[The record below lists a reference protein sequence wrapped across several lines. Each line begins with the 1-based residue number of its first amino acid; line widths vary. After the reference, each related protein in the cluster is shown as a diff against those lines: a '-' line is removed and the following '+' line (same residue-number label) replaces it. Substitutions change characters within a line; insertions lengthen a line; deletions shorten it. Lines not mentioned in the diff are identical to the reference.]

1 MSHVSG
7 NIRLVSDEGA
17 NRSAIHVTYAVKPLG
32 AGTAPDDSI
41 DWGVHGLSWREARS
55 WLGKGLG
62 VLHGEE
68 QRYWQGQGQAPRE
81 NEVAS
86 GGQPGPEEGS

>member
-41 DWGVHGLSWREARS
+41 D
-55 WLGKGLG
+55 
-62 VLHGEE
+62 
-68 QRYWQGQGQAPRE
+68 
-81 NEVAS
+81 
-86 GGQPGPEEGS
+86 